1 MNIRHSNQQR
11 RRERPR
17 VLQVIKYADNSGAP
31 RHVFSLLTGG
41 AARYD
46 MHLCVGVSDPYQQRY
61 ADSGFP
67 IHVLPVL
74 GDRAGPVQVMRQV
87 AAIRRLLQ
95 HERFDLVHAHS
106 PLAGATTRLAAALA
120 GIPCVFTAHGW
131 NFAPGL
137 PWTRRTA
144 SWLLE
149 CLVARLRQPI
159 IAVSAYDGALA
170 RRFGVARPPQLQV
183 IVNGIEDR
191 PVPARE
197 VRGNNVPVIVM
208 VARFWT
214 QKRQQDLIRAVAGI
228 EQPLRVC
235 LVGDGSELATC
246 RALAHEL
253 GQQDRIEFT
262 GRLDSAEAVLSRAC
276 IFVLSS
282 NYEGMPLAVIE
293 AMRAGLPVV
302 ASRVGGVAEVV
313 EHERTGLLFE
323 RGDVRGLQ
331 EHLLRLLHDP
341 ALRRKLGT
349 AARLRFEKHFSEQ
362 AMLERTFALYDRLLT
377 DRAAA

>member
-1 MNIRHSNQQR
+1 MSVSRGSQGRQR
-11 RRERPR
+11 DLPR

-46 MHLCVGVSDPYQQRY
+46 MHLCVGVPDPYQQRY
-61 ADSGFP
+61 ANSGFP

-74 GDRAGPVQVMRQV
+74 GAPAGPFQLMRQV
-87 AAIRRLLQ
+87 VAIRRLLQ
-95 HERFDLVHAHS
+95 RERFDLVHAHS

-120 GIPCVFTAHGW
+120 GVPCVFTAHGW

-149 CLVARLRQPI
+149 WLVARLRQPI
-159 IAVSAYDGALA
+159 ITVSAYDGALA
-170 RRFGVARPPQLQV
+170 RRFRVARPPQLQV
-183 IVNGIEDR
+183 IINGIEDR
-191 PVPARE
+191 PVPERRA
-197 VRGNNVPVIVM
+197 GTNDVPVIAM

-214 QKRQQDLIRAVAGI
+214 QKRQQDLIRAVAEI
-228 EQPLRVC
+228 TQPLRVC
-235 LVGDGSELATC
+235 LVGDGSELAPC
-246 RALAHEL
+246 KALAREL

-262 GRLDSAEAVLSRAC
+262 GRLESAEPVLGSAC

-282 NYEGMPLAVIE
+282 NYEGMPLAIIE
-293 AMRAGLPVV
+293 AMRAGLPVI

-313 EHERTGLLFE
+313 EHEKTGLLFE
-323 RGDVRGLQ
+323 RGDVSGLR
-331 EHLLRLLHDP
+331 EHLLRLLRDP
-341 ALRRKLGT
+341 ALRHRLG
-349 AARLRFEKHFSEQ
+349 AAGRLRFEQHFSEQ
-362 AMLERTFALYDRLLT
+362 AMLGRTFALYDRLLT
-377 DRAAA
+377 HRAAA